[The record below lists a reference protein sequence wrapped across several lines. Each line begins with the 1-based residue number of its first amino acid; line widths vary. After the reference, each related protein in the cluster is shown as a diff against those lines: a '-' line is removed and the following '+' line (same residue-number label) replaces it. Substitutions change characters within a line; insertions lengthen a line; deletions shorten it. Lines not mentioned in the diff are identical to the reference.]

1 MNCGL
6 KIYGT
11 VYPLGPSHGRPSA
24 CDASFQ
30 RYGRFFVIIGPVWP
44 FNKRH
49 GAEMDDVNASTEE
62 GAAGRKGH
70 ECS

>member
-1 MNCGL
+1 MGHHTL
-6 KIYGT
+6 LAHHMVDLQPVT
-11 VYPLGPSHGRPSA
+11 H
-24 CDASFQ
+24 SF
-30 RYGRFFVIIGPVWP
+30 RGMAVFFVIIGPVWP